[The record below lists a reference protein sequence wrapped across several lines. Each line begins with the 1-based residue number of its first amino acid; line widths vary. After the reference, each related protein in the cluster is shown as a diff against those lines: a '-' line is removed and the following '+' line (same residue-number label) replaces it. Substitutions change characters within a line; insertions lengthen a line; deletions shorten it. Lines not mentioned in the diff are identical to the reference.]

1 LSAFFCN
8 FDFHKSQTMRL
19 LFLFIVFSVTIS
31 STNAQSIQ
39 IKDQITQEAI
49 PFAKVY
55 FSNTSSVIS
64 DIDGYFTVNLN
75 DTIKKISIK
84 FHGYKD
90 TTYLF
95 NQVRTSQVLYL
106 NPLQINLQDVVVK
119 PGENPAH
126 RIIDLVIENRKKNNP
141 IGNYAFQYEA
151 YSKYHF
157 TIDPEVISSLPENS
171 TDSSINQLKSF
182 FTNQYLFLLETRSER
197 KFLPPARDNETI
209 LAYKTSGF
217 SDPLFST
224 FARELQSFSFYENQ
238 IEILGKKY
246 INPIALGGTKRYL
259 FILEDTTLVGKDTV
273 YTISFRPRKGKNFEA
288 MKGFLYINTNG
299 FAIDKVI
306 AEPVEKES
314 DISVKIVQEYAF
326 VNEKYWFPNK
336 LSSEL
341 TFGSFEIGEKKNVQI
356 IGKGSSYIE
365 NPQLGIELSKRNF
378 NDLLV
383 NTTEKAGDLSD
394 EDWKNQ
400 RRYELSEQENNT
412 YRALDSISKKY
423 NLDAKL
429 KLVKI
434 LSEGK
439 LPFGYLQMDL
449 NRLLEYNLYEGYRL
463 GTGLETSSKFSNR
476 FHVGSYFAYGT
487 SDKAWKYGAY
497 SEVKILPKK
506 ELIFRVNYK
515 NDVTKRGFTQF
526 NSTARALS
534 AESFLNN
541 LYVLDYEKQEVLEGI
556 LSMYVKPNLH
566 VLLAS
571 DYQRI
576 GFTNGYLF
584 TSQSAQLSN
593 LELVTSSIEF
603 NWQFREKVMMLGN
616 KRISVGSKFPRV
628 QAKFLTSIPSL
639 SQHSTNFQRFSMDVS
654 QQIQVFASGRFS
666 WKLQA
671 GKTWGNAPLLFQH
684 IAPGTGKN
692 FWVSTPNSF
701 EAILPSTFFG
711 EEQISLFNRYRFKAI
726 KTSLKWFNPQFSL
739 HHALGYGRFTHKLSH
754 SNQFQSMEKG
764 YTECG
769 IIVDRIL
776 VSGFTG
782 LGLGIFMPYGNYALP
797 KMEDNL
803 VFKLALSIDIK

>member
-1 LSAFFCN
+1 MRFLVLSISFFCVI
-8 FDFHKSQTMRL
+8 S
-19 LFLFIVFSVTIS
+19 FSA
-31 STNAQSIQ
+31 AQRIQ
-39 IKDQITQEAI
+39 IKDHITQEAI

-55 FSNTSSVIS
+55 FSNSLSVIS
-64 DIDGYFTVNLN
+64 DIDGYFVVNLN
-75 DTIKKISIK
+75 DTIEKLTIK
-84 FHGYKD
+84 SHGYKD
-90 TTYLF
+90 STYLF
-95 NQVRTSQVLYL
+95 NHVRTNQVLYL
-106 NPLQINLQDVVVK
+106 SPLLINLQDVVVK

-141 IGNYAFQYEA
+141 IGNYSFQYEA

-157 TIDPEVISSLPENS
+157 TIDPEVIASLPEKS
-171 TDSSINQLKSF
+171 TDSSISQLKSF
-182 FTNQYLFLLETRSER
+182 FTNQYLFLLETQSER
-197 KFLPPARDNETI
+197 KFIPPARDNETI

-224 FARELQSFSFYENQ
+224 FAREMQSFSFYENQ

-288 MKGFLYINTNG
+288 LKGFLYINTNG

-306 AEPVEKES
+306 AEPSEKES
-314 DISVKIVQEYAF
+314 DIYVKIIQEYAF
-326 VNEKYWFPNK
+326 VSEKYWFPSK

-341 TFGSFEIGEKKNVQI
+341 AFGSFEIGGKKDVQI

-365 NPQLGIELSKRNF
+365 NPKLGIEIPKRQF

-383 NTTEKAGDLSD
+383 NTAEKAGDLTD

-400 RRYELSEQENNT
+400 RRYALNEQESNT
-412 YRALDSISKKY
+412 YRALDSISKKH
-423 NLDAKL
+423 NLDAKF

-439 LPFGYLQMDL
+439 LPLGFLQLDL

-463 GTGLETSSKFSNR
+463 GVGLETSSKFSNR
-476 FHVGSYFAYGT
+476 FQVGSYFAYGT
-487 SDKAWKYGAY
+487 TDKAWKYGAY

-506 ELIFRVNYK
+506 EFIFRLNYK

-526 NSTARALS
+526 NSTSKSLS

-541 LYVLDYEKQEVLEGI
+541 LYVIDYDKQEILEGL
-556 LSMYVKPNLH
+556 LSMYIKPNFQ
-566 VLLAS
+566 LLLSS

-584 TSQSAQLSN
+584 TTESSQFSN
-593 LELVTSSIEF
+593 LELATSSIEL

-616 KRISVGSKFPRV
+616 KRISLGSKFPRV
-628 QAKFLTSIPSL
+628 QAKLTTSIPSF
-639 SQHSTNFQRFSMDVS
+639 SQENINFQRFSMEIS
-654 QQIQVFASGRFS
+654 QHFQIFAKGRFS

-692 FWVSTPNSF
+692 FWISIPNSF
-701 EAILPSTFFG
+701 EAIPPSSFFAS
-711 EEQISLFNRYRFKAI
+711 EQLSFFTRYKFKGI
-726 KTSLKWFNPQFSL
+726 NTSIKWFKPQFSI
-739 HHALGYGRFTHKLSH
+739 HHAIGIGRMDNNSIN
-754 SNQFQSMEKG
+754 NQNVISMNKG

-769 IIVDRIL
+769 LIIDRLI
-776 VSGFTG
+776 VNKFTG
-782 LGLGIFMPYGNYALP
+782 LGFGIFMPYGNYAVP
-797 KMEDNL
+797 QVANNL
-803 VFKLALSIDIK
+803 VYKFSFSIN